1 MLTTHTTTYHSTLP
15 PLSQYTHEYKCT
27 SLKQPSKSPKSE
39 FMHACIYAPTHRK
52 LIPSAVSHP
61 SQSVRHT
68 NKLATRTVRP
78 RMDRYKHSSVPAMVR
93 FINMWTTLK
102 NWIIYLFWLLL
113 SASLL
118 LLFFTVLL
126 LLFFTILITFITS
139 QRKAVAEWLEARGHK
154 QWFACCAF
162 ESPTISDF
170 QVIAHWPKITHMT
183 SLRPR
188 TTNQFRF

>member
-68 NKLATRTVRP
+68 NKLDTRTVRP

-126 LLFFTILITFITS
+126 LLFFYHTYYFHNLSKESCSWVIRGKGA
-139 QRKAVAEWLEARGHK
+139 QAVI
-154 QWFACCAF
+154 C
-162 ESPTISDF
+162 
-170 QVIAHWPKITHMT
+170 M
-183 SLRPR
+183 LRVRIPY
-188 TTNQFRF
+188 NFRFSSHRPLA